1 MEPRTEDPR
10 LIKEYLLGVA
20 PPDVREQIEERL
32 LTDQDYGETVAA
44 TQNELLDDY
53 IVGKMPAAN
62 CLRFKEHF
70 LSTPERLEK
79 FRFAQTLDKYV
90 RAEAPRYARRPW
102 WRRAPLPSH
111 PLALKVARPAA
122 FLLLVTAGL
131 LAWLGVYYWLTLWSA
146 KPLPTGEDVQQ
157 QLVLLNRQQYSDAL
171 LPQATAAQPV
181 LTLKPLHL
189 RGDEGAR
196 RVVFGDAAQSMQLR
210 LELVA
215 DKYASYSA
223 TLQSVTTGREIFTIG
238 GLKSRELNGGRL
250 VSINIPAKMVP
261 PDDYLLKLLGTNVDR
276 TSDTVGSYSFQVA
289 EQK

>member
-1 MEPRTEDPR
+1 MEPQTEDPR

-20 PPDVREQIEERL
+20 PPDVQEQIEGRL
-32 LTDQDYGETVAA
+32 LIDQDYGETVAA
-44 TQNELLDDY
+44 AQNELLDDY
-53 IVGKMPAAN
+53 VRGKMPAAER
-62 CLRFKEHF
+62 LGFKEHF

-79 FRFAQTLDKYV
+79 FRFAQALDKYV
-90 RAEAPRYARRPW
+90 RAEAPRYTRGRW
-102 WRRAPLPSH
+102 WRLAPLPSQS
-111 PLALKVARPAA
+111 LALKVARPVAL
-122 FLLLVTAGL
+122 LLLVTAGL
-131 LAWLGVYYWLTLWSA
+131 LAWQGVRYWRT
-146 KPLPTGEDVQQ
+146 PLPARPLPAGGDVQQ
-157 QLVLLNRQQYSDAL
+157 ELVLLNRQQYPDAP
-171 LPQATAAQPV
+171 LPEATAAEPV

-189 RGDEGAR
+189 RGDKGAR
-196 RVVFGDAAQSMQLR
+196 RVDLSGAGQSVQLR

-238 GLKSRELNGGRL
+238 GLKSRGLNGGRL

-261 PDDYLLKLLGTNVDR
+261 PDDYLLKLLGTNVDQ